1 MFSRINDA
9 EITYNE
15 FDFKQIKEYLTN
27 SGREIIFPEGIIVKP
42 SPNEIFFIMQGNI
55 VIQDNQEKSTAI
67 GQGFPFMPVGLLE
80 RYYNDTELFYRA
92 DSIVKVKSLT
102 FDEFDKLASTSPEL
116 TQSIIQIL
124 SHMIIN
130 LVHVYYERNTDTRYS
145 VIRNMIYRYT
155 IKNSNNTLQEQNITT
170 FILQRTQLS
179 RSYIFKVISE
189 LKSGGYITIEKGKLI
204 SINKNI
210 PERY

>member
-1 MFSRINDA
+1 MLSRINDV
-9 EITYNE
+9 EIIYNN
-15 FDFKQIKEYLTN
+15 FDFKEIKEYLAH
-27 SGREIIFPEGIIVKP
+27 SGREIIFPEGLIVKP
-42 SPNEIFFIMQGNI
+42 LPGEIFFIIEGVV
-55 VIQDNQEKSTAI
+55 VIQDDQENSTAI
-67 GQGFPFMPVGLLE
+67 GQGFPYMPVGILE

-92 DSIVKVKSLT
+92 ESVVKVKSLT
-102 FDEFDKLASTSPEL
+102 CNEFDKLVSKSPEL
-116 TQSIIQIL
+116 AQSIIKIM

-155 IKNSNNTLQEQNITT
+155 IKNSNNTLKEQNLAT
-170 FILQRTQLS
+170 FILNRTQLS
-179 RSYIFKVISE
+179 RSYIFKVLSE